1 MQEQAQI
8 GGPSGEER
16 GNPQGCG
23 FHELSELFPLMDE
36 AALDKLADDIR
47 KHGLRVPIVRYG
59 GLILDGRNRY
69 LACRR
74 AGIEPHYRDLDEG
87 IDPISYVVS
96 ENLHRRHLSES
107 QRSMVAEKLA
117 NMRQGERTDLEP
129 SANVPKVSQREAA
142 DRLNVGERSVRY
154 AAVVRNH
161 GAPELVSAVEQGTIP
176 VSRAAEIARKPIE
189 QQGRET
195 SNRAAAKPRS
205 RRKPAEDRA
214 PELSSLSWSQA
225 TPEMRARFVDAVGLN
240 SIWDAAEP
248 RLRAAFIERRRS
260 EWEQPP
266 ERPAADERETAP
278 LNDAG

>member
-1 MQEQAQI
+1 MHEQAQI

-16 GNPQGCG
+16 GNPQSCG

-47 KHGLRVPIVRYG
+47 KHGLREPIVLHE

-69 LACRR
+69 RACQLA
-74 AGIEPHYRDLDEG
+74 GVEPRYREFDG
-87 IDPISYVVS
+87 CDPTAHVVS
-96 ENLHRRHLSES
+96 ANLHRRHLDES
-107 QRSMVAEKLA
+107 QRAMVAEKLA

-189 QQGRET
+189 QQRRKT
-195 SNRAAAKPRS
+195 SNRAATKPRS
-205 RRKPAEDRA
+205 RRKPVEDRA